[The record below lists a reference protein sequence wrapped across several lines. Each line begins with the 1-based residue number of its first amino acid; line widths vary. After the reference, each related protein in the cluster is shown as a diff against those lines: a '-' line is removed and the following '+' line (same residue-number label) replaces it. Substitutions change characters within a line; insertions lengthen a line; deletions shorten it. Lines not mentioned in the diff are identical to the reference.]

1 MPEQFKKYFQ
11 EENNDYLA
19 NKVVLKPF
27 IIYPD
32 YMQKIVWDIFMSFI
46 LVLSCILTPVD
57 LAFPSIRDDI
67 YSYNV
72 FLYFLDFLFLCDII
86 ATFFSA
92 FEDFDLKINDNLK
105 DIAINYLKGWFFIDF
120 VSIFPIDL
128 IFSYTEINIGGY
140 NKIFRV
146 LRMGKLQKLARVVK
160 MLQSMEDN
168 ENMKKLHDMF
178 DFMFLS
184 EKM

>member
-1 MPEQFKKYFQ
+1 MID
-11 EENNDYLA
+11 NNSRKNLYRNDFYE
-19 NKVVLKPF
+19 PQQQHF
-27 IIYPD
+27 
-32 YMQKIVWDIFMSFI
+32 F
-46 LVLSCILTPVD
+46 
-57 LAFPSIRDDI
+57 I

-146 LRMGKLQKLARVVK
+146 LRMGKL
-160 MLQSMEDN
+160 
-168 ENMKKLHDMF
+168 
-178 DFMFLS
+178 
-184 EKM
+184 